1 MNKIDNSGMGI
12 AALGRDGDKFMAHV
26 TTGEMVVP
34 PVINEETKQRIIK
47 EMRAAGLNPNEYT
60 VGGGMS
66 INPITGMPE
75 FGFLKKAFKSI
86 KKVVKKAAPVLGV
99 ASMFIPGIG
108 PAISGALKAVP
119 GIGGALSG
127 GFNLL
132 TGAGAAGGAGAGAAA
147 TGRFSRLKNFFNPAV
162 GTKGVFGGTFGP
174 NLRSGIGKFFSGQMG
189 QQPGMPGGM
198 PSYEQQGMPHGGNFA
213 FMSGGGQNDAYQ
225 ALSQM
230 NPDQQNAF
238 NSFFTD
244 SQDYPGLMQ
253 DPKGNL
259 YDPSTMMNEMMT
271 AFGNSSSGGQM
282 GGLASFFRRD
292 PADKGR
298 TPQFIKSIGDL
309 FGFGGSSGPTN
320 NEGGGSF
327 FGRETPG
334 GIKGIEDFLKR
345 PNMGAAGISALLGKV
360 VYDAAKERQGG
371 LAATPAVT
379 MDSLGR
385 YQLSK
390 ALGTGGTRQEFGL
403 GNAPPKLKFATGG
416 VAELDLRDG
425 GESSGPGTGT
435 SDDIPAM
442 LSDGEFVMT
451 AKATRGAGAYNLKN
465 SKSGIEMIKGS
476 SPSREEGVKNMR
488 KLMKIFEAV

>member
-1 MNKIDNSGMGI
+1 MNKIDNSGTGI

-34 PVINEETKQRIIK
+34 PVINEETKQRIRK
-47 EMRAAGLNPNEYT
+47 EMIAAGLNPNEYT

-132 TGAGAAGGAGAGAAA
+132 TGAGAAGGGAGAAA

-162 GTKGVFGGTFGP
+162 GTKGVFGGTIGP
-174 NLRSGIGKFFSGQMG
+174 NLRSGIGKFFGSQMG
-189 QQPGMPGGM
+189 QQPGMPQMPGM
-198 PSYEQQGMPHGGNFA
+198 QMPMQGQDG
-213 FMSGGGQNDAYQ
+213 FMFTSGGSQNDAYQ

-230 NPDQQNAF
+230 NPEQQQAF

-244 SQDYPGLMQ
+244 SPDFPGLMQ
-253 DPKGNL
+253 DSAGNL

-271 AFGNSSSGGQM
+271 VF
-282 GGLASFFRRD
+282 
-292 PADKGR
+292 
-298 TPQFIKSIGDL
+298 T
-309 FGFGGSSGPTN
+309 GSSGVSSRSGGLGGLLN
-320 NEGGGSF
+320 NFLGSGKSPVQFLSSKLLPESIEKALGTGPQGRVNQESGGL
-327 FGRETPG
+327 G
-334 GIKGIEDFLKR
+334 GMLGG
-345 PNMGAAGISALLGKV
+345 NMGAAGISALLGKV

-385 YQLSK
+385 YQLSQ

-403 GNAPPKLKFATGG
+403 GNAPPKLKFAKGG

-465 SKSGIEMIKGS
+465 SKSGIEMISGG
-476 SPSREEGVKNMR
+476 SPSREKGVKNMR